1 MNHGTYIVNV
11 AKDPEQREIGESK
24 IVRLRVADSTF
35 GKNSVT
41 NFFNAEFRGRDAEAV
56 MKLKSGNQIAI
67 TGTLK
72 KVTYRPK
79 SGPNKGKKVEDFE
92 MPFANLL
99 QVLKSETFFGGEKAE
114 PAPDAE
120 PDTDGDEP
128 TDADDP
134 MADLRA

>member
-67 TGTLK
+67 VGTLK

-114 PAPDAE
+114 PDAE
-120 PDTDGDEP
+120 PEDTTEP
-128 TDADDP
+128 TDVDDP